1 MELVFILAMV
11 FFQMFFVNFLQIVK
25 IVRAF
30 RIDTLVYDEVLTVLL
45 MYERVVT
52 VRATKGGQF

>member
-30 RIDTLVYDEVLTVLL
+30 RVDTFVYDELVLL
-45 MYERVVT
+45 
-52 VRATKGGQF
+52 GQKIQDE